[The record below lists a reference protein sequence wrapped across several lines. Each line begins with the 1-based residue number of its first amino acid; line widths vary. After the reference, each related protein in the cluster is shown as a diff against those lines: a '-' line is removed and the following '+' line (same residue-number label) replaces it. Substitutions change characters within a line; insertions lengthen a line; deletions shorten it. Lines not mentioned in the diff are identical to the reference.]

1 MQNHPRETLKFAF
14 ENDFGS
20 GKANKRLTD
29 VDLQS
34 AEEKGYARGFQ
45 AGQQTAEQHL
55 IALMNQL
62 GFLTQ
67 ELFNKTAQSHQDN
80 EKVALEFALAFGR
93 KIGGAAIERAPIAP
107 IAEVVKQAFDHVLRV
122 PHLAVRVHESLAEET
137 QNILNRIATEKG
149 FEGQVLVVG
158 EPDRPIG
165 DVLLE
170 WADGGISHS
179 RDAIDNAVAV
189 AVQTWLE
196 TPHAQR

>member
-1 MQNHPRETLKFAF
+1 MQTHSKETHKFAF

-20 GKANKRLTD
+20 GKTSKRLTD
-29 VDLQS
+29 VDLAA
-34 AEEKGYARGFQ
+34 AEDKGYARGFQ
-45 AGQQTAEQHL
+45 AGQQAAEQHL

-67 ELFNKTAQSHQDN
+67 ELLNKSAQAHQES
-80 EKVALEFALAFGR
+80 EKVAIEFALAFGR

-107 IAEVVKQAFDHVLRV
+107 IAEVVKQAFDHVIRV
-122 PHLAVRVHESLAEET
+122 PHLAVRVHESLVEET
-137 QNILNRIATEKG
+137 QNILNRIASEKG
-149 FEGQVLVVG
+149 FEGQMLVVG

-179 RDAIDNAVAV
+179 RDAIDQAVTT